1 MLQPTS
7 RKAALCYE
15 RAAEAKRKAEATANP
30 LERTDQLEMEVR
42 WLKLAESYELS
53 ERIAKISCHV
63 ALQKVAKT
71 CGFCCGRLRLKSA
84 EPLRAFDG
92 MENHTYE
99 CVECKRMCAFT
110 VDVKA

>member
-15 RAAEAKRKAEATANP
+15 RAAEAKRKADSTACP
-30 LERTDQLEMEVR
+30 SEQSDLLEMEAR

-53 ERIAKISCHV
+53 ERITKFLDYV
-63 ALQKVAKT
+63 DLQKLSRT
-71 CGFCCGRLRLKSA
+71 CGFCCGRLSLKSA
-84 EPLRAFDG
+84 EPLRAFEG

-99 CVECKRMCAFT
+99 CVECKRTCAFT